1 MQYIPFTILDFAI
14 SFGETLRQDS
24 KIEQEFKSRSYT
36 QQIDYIA
43 KFWSELSTLKIS
55 DAVDVHAFLK
65 TGDDTTPRLH
75 KLVGYAKTFR
85 MQDLY
90 AIYAEKKKQGY
101 ALNDYASVFNFVMN
115 LVAAKEL
122 PDKLYSEEI
131 DFLIYAH
138 KTLTDQN
145 VSVFSKIE
153 LRAIMANDVLGTVF
167 TKEIDCN
174 SL

>member
-1 MQYIPFTILDFAI
+1 MQYTPFTILDFAI
-14 SFGETLRQDS
+14 SFGETMRQDS

-43 KFWSELSTLKIS
+43 KFWSDLFTLKIS

-65 TGDDTTPRLH
+65 TGDDTPRLH

-90 AIYAEKKKQGY
+90 TSYADKKTQGY
-101 ALNDYASVFNFVMN
+101 ALDDYASVFNFVMN

-122 PDKLYSEEI
+122 PDKLYSVEI
-131 DFLIYAH
+131 DFLLHAH
-138 KTLTDQN
+138 KTLTDPN

-153 LRAIMANDVLGTVF
+153 LRAAMANYSMGEVF

-174 SL
+174 NL

>member
-1 MQYIPFTILDFAI
+1 MQYIPFTVLDFAI

-55 DAVDVHAFLK
+55 DAADVHAFLK
-65 TGDDTTPRLH
+65 TGDDNPRLH
-75 KLVGYAKTFR
+75 KLVGYAKTFT

-90 AIYAEKKKQGY
+90 TVYEEKKNQGY
-101 ALNDYASVFNFVMN
+101 TLNDYASVFNFVMN

-122 PDKLYSEEI
+122 PDKLYSVEI
-131 DFLIYAH
+131 DFLLYAH
-138 KTLTDQN
+138 KTLTDPS

-153 LRAIMANDVLGTVF
+153 LRAIMANDVLGAVF

>member
-1 MQYIPFTILDFAI
+1 MHYTPLTILDFAI
-14 SFGETLRQDS
+14 SFGETLRQDP
-24 KIEQEFKSRSYT
+24 KIEQDLKSRSYT

-43 KFWSELSTLKIS
+43 KFWSELFTLKIS

-65 TGDDTTPRLH
+65 TGDDTPRLH
-75 KLVGYAKTFR
+75 KLVGYAKTFT

-90 AIYAEKKKQGY
+90 TVYADKKTQGY
-101 ALNDYASVFNFVMN
+101 ALDDYASVFNFVMN

-122 PDKLYSEEI
+122 PDKLYSVEI

-138 KTLTDQN
+138 KTLTDPN

-153 LRAIMANDVLGTVF
+153 LRAAMADDVLGAVF